1 MKFLRVC
8 VFLPITLASVSVQA
22 EDSNLCSWLEGQFM
36 SYLAVSR
43 LASEEAN
50 RAETKEDK
58 TAMRSNE
65 LDNLATAADYA
76 SLYDVICR

>member
-1 MKFLRVC
+1 MLLFC
-8 VFLPITLASVSVQA
+8 APVSA
-22 EDSNLCSWLEGQFM
+22 EESKLCAWLEGQFM

-50 RAETKEDK
+50 RAESNRDK
-58 TAMRSNE
+58 TALRNNE
-65 LDNLATAADYA
+65 LDNLAIAADYA

>member
-1 MKFLRVC
+1 
-8 VFLPITLASVSVQA
+8 
-22 EDSNLCSWLEGQFM
+22 M